1 MFFDPGAP
9 NQEEGWVLAISYL
22 DPAGRELDSEAAG
35 AICADPSNTYPTA
48 ECLDRTGLRQRALY
62 HPADRYP
69 WFQLIEAG
77 LLLVASAAMALTVWW
92 RVVRRRG

>member
-1 MFFDPGAP
+1 MD
-9 NQEEGWVLAISYL
+9 
-22 DPAGRELDSEAAG
+22 RESAG

-62 HPADRYP
+62 HPAGRYL

-77 LLLVASAAMALTVWW
+77 LLLAASTAMAFIVRW
-92 RVVRRRG
+92 RVVHRRA